1 MLAQR
6 ETEREKEKETKREKE
21 RETSRQTESDK
32 QTFGGTERNIRK
44 PRRYGRPR
52 DGVA

>member
-1 MLAQR
+1 MHRERQR
-6 ETEREKEKETKREKE
+6 ETEKETKREKE
-21 RETSRQTESDK
+21 RETGRQTESDK

-52 DGVA
+52 VSV